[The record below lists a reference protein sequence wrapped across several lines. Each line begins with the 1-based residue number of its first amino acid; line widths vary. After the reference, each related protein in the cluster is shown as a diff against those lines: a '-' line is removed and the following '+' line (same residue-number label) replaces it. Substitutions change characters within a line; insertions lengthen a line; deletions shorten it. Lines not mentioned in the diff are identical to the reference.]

1 MVFVGSGMRGLLGFW
16 IGDVP
21 DLTQLVRAIPG
32 HQKGSS
38 GWMVVGSMIA
48 AFAATGDGSDV
59 AMSGMGMWDPGAIGS
74 RDGRE
79 VVVWFGSSGESG
91 VVIGR
96 PSSSYETSYCGGGE
110 GGR

>member
-1 MVFVGSGMRGLLGFW
+1 MVGGSR
-16 IGDVP
+16 V
-21 DLTQLVRAIPG
+21 
-32 HQKGSS
+32 
-38 GWMVVGSMIA
+38 A

-96 PSSSYETSYCGGGE
+96 PSSSYETLYCGGGA